1 MPATLDENHYHSDG
15 SEGLDVL
22 EDQYNQSL
30 GDQGHVVRKMLR
42 RYESLIEE
50 RVDLE
55 IKIQDEKN
63 QQDKIAYLK
72 KKALKEIE
80 EMKK

>member
-1 MPATLDENHYHSDG
+1 
-15 SEGLDVL
+15 
-22 EDQYNQSL
+22 
-30 GDQGHVVRKMLR
+30 VVRKMLR
-42 RYESLIEE
+42 RYESLVDE

-72 KKALKEIE
+72 KKAKKEIE
-80 EMKK
+80 EMKKKNKVLKNQIINMV

>member
-1 MPATLDENHYHSDG
+1 M
-15 SEGLDVL
+15 
-22 EDQYNQSL
+22 
-30 GDQGHVVRKMLR
+30 VRKMLR
-42 RYESLIEE
+42 RYESLVDE

-72 KKALKEIE
+72 KKAKKEIE
-80 EMKK
+80 EMKKKNKVLKNQIINMV

>member
-1 MPATLDENHYHSDG
+1 
-15 SEGLDVL
+15 
-22 EDQYNQSL
+22 
-30 GDQGHVVRKMLR
+30 MLR
-42 RYESLIEE
+42 RYESLVDE

-72 KKALKEIE
+72 KKAKKEIE